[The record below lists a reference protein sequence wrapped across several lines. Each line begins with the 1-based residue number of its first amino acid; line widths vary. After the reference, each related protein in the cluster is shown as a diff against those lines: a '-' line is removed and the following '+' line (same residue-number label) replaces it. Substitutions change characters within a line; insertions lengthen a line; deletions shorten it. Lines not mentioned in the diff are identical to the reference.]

1 MNINKTIL
9 FTLSIILLSS
19 TVYAGPTVAP
29 AETIMGKVQV
39 VTQKISTEL
48 SKLTKQDQDEENKNL
63 GTPEENAKK
72 EKEVKNKT
80 LVEAEDATPLTL
92 PYLNSLLAQD
102 DPNVTSIHDKVK
114 TNTLIDYKTLY
125 EEDQTDISMTDI
137 NQGVNPKIKNTA
149 SQDILRPN
157 SQEGMQSIYH
167 MTLEQGRAF
176 SQKSF
181 ALMSNNKDYKD
192 AKRADNEKRKTT
204 VDMERGNAMA
214 NQNSSMILNELGML
228 RFLNLETQSLGE
240 MQDQSVATI
249 GRKK

>member
-1 MNINKTIL
+1 
-9 FTLSIILLSS
+9 
-19 TVYAGPTVAP
+19 
-29 AETIMGKVQV
+29 
-39 VTQKISTEL
+39 
-48 SKLTKQDQDEENKNL
+48 
-63 GTPEENAKK
+63 
-72 EKEVKNKT
+72 
-80 LVEAEDATPLTL
+80 
-92 PYLNSLLAQD
+92 
-102 DPNVTSIHDKVK
+102 
-114 TNTLIDYKTLY
+114 
-125 EEDQTDISMTDI
+125 MTDI

-167 MTLEQGRAF
+167 MTLEQGRAV

-192 AKRADNEKRKTT
+192 AKRADNEKRKTA